1 MVRRGTKMVS
11 KLALHRI
18 EPVSR
23 LSGNDRNSTV
33 FNDLQS
39 SIAPDFNTLRD
50 LGNMIDCTDEQLLK
64 ALLPISSTA
73 LPIEMVFAAMQW

>member
-11 KLALHRI
+11 KLALHWI

-33 FNDLQS
+33 FNDSQS
-39 SIAPDFNTLRD
+39 AIAPDSSTVSD
-50 LGNMIDCTDEQLLK
+50 LGNMIDCNEEHSLK
-64 ALLPISSTA
+64 ALLPISFTA
-73 LPIEMVFAAMQW
+73 LPIEIVSAALQW